1 MARSVRCAAA
11 VGVTCL
17 VLGTLG
23 LCLYNTLL
31 YTFVTKMMVLQEGSF
46 IFSFWK
52 DIPIP
57 IYMQFYLFDILN
69 VEEVLKGGKPAVEQR
84 GPYTYR
90 ELRNKTQLQF
100 NDDDTVSYVNMKRYE
115 FVPHMSVGR
124 ENDTITTLNIP
135 AMTISWWLKTQR
147 AVIRDAAALGLL
159 LAGEPLF
166 FRRSVSGLIWGYP
179 EPLLAAAQRF
189 APALVRDDKFG
200 LFLNQKTNSTD
211 GVYTVFTGLTDPE
224 KFAYIYQWNGMTH
237 LPYWKR
243 PCGRVNGT
251 EGIMFPPIEDIDK
264 PLYIFVS
271 DLCRSAY
278 LTYEGPRYVG
288 AVPVYR
294 YILPR
299 EELRNGRGD
308 TACYCGDT

>member
-1 MARSVRCAAA
+1 MARSVRCAAV

-100 NDDDTVSYVNMKRYE
+100 NADDTVSYVNMKRYE
-115 FVPHMSVGR
+115 FVPDMSVGR

-135 AMTISWWLKTQR
+135 AMVRAGKTI
-147 AVIRDAAALGLL
+147 
-159 LAGEPLF
+159 
-166 FRRSVSGLIWGYP
+166 
-179 EPLLAAAQRF
+179 PLLYCLHSCFVQ
-189 APALVRDDKFG
+189 
-200 LFLNQKTNSTD
+200 S
-211 GVYTVFTGLTDPE
+211 
-224 KFAYIYQWNGMTH
+224 
-237 LPYWKR
+237 
-243 PCGRVNGT
+243 
-251 EGIMFPPIEDIDK
+251 ID
-264 PLYIFVS
+264 
-271 DLCRSAY
+271 
-278 LTYEGPRYVG
+278 
-288 AVPVYR
+288 
-294 YILPR
+294 
-299 EELRNGRGD
+299 
-308 TACYCGDT
+308 